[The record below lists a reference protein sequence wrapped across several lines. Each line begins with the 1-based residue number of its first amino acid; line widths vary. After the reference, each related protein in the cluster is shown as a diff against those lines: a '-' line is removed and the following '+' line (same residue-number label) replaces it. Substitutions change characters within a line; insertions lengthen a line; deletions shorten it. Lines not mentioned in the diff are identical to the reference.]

1 LPADGRAHFRQVLD
15 PDFLGSIWETAK
27 AFFLALLIAW
37 SSGVVIGIVLGA
49 HRLTGEVAGLHRHD
63 I

>member
-1 LPADGRAHFRQVLD
+1 LPADGRAHFRQVPD

-37 SSGVVIGIVLGA
+37 SSGVVIGIVLGPI
-49 HRLTGEVAGLHRHD
+49 V
-63 I
+63 